1 MKNYHQDIT
10 RLRTILKELRAKC
23 PWDKKQTIHSLSL
36 QSIEELYELVD
47 AIAEENWKGMKEEL
61 GDLLLHILFY
71 SQIAEEQKR
80 FTFEEVVETV
90 SDKLVYR
97 HPHIYEHVK
106 VEDESDVKR
115 NWERLKIKEGKNS
128 ILTGVPQALP
138 ALVKAFRLQEKT
150 KTVGFEWPDIEQVKA
165 KVEEEWTELEQAKT
179 PKHKEEEMGDLL
191 FAIINY
197 ARYMNIDAEQAL
209 EKTNKK
215 FIRRFQA
222 IEETANV
229 QGWELEK
236 MGLEE
241 MDKIWNRIK
250 KHESKNQ

>member
-1 MKNYHQDIT
+1 
-10 RLRTILKELRAKC
+10 
-23 PWDKKQTIHSLSL
+23 
-36 QSIEELYELVD
+36 
-47 AIAEENWKGMKEEL
+47 
-61 GDLLLHILFY
+61 
-71 SQIAEEQKR
+71 
-80 FTFEEVVETV
+80 
-90 SDKLVYR
+90 
-97 HPHIYEHVK
+97 
-106 VEDESDVKR
+106 
-115 NWERLKIKEGKNS
+115 
-128 ILTGVPQALP
+128 
-138 ALVKAFRLQEKT
+138 RLQEKT

-197 ARYMNIDAEQAL
+197 ARYMNIDPEQAL